1 MEKPTKNTEFHVFL
15 TLAFVCISLLFWFH
29 QPLALY
35 LLPFLSLIFL
45 AAAVV
50 YNHIHYRDFRTF
62 LRTLVHRN
70 SLNVHQAIK
79 MLEAYQEEN
88 PYWGLVSK
96 KVYEDLRKMEFI
108 REFCPAIA
116 KNERINSA
124 YRGRFIQQGHGNAIR
139 ELWKRQEMVISKP
152 NDEGTVEY
160 FLDALE
166 ACLACIETT
175 VVGRTMAP
183 EEYKAVEAVISTL
196 NNKYTLKKALSE
208 WPKIRTQEEKAS
220 WDPHWD
226 GLWSYFREKYM
237 EAVPQTVA

>member
-1 MEKPTKNTEFHVFL
+1 
-15 TLAFVCISLLFWFH
+15 
-29 QPLALY
+29 
-35 LLPFLSLIFL
+35 
-45 AAAVV
+45 
-50 YNHIHYRDFRTF
+50 
-62 LRTLVHRN
+62 
-70 SLNVHQAIK
+70 
-79 MLEAYQEEN
+79 MLDAYEEEN
-88 PYWGLVSK
+88 PYWELISK
-96 KVYEDLRKMEFI
+96 KVYEDLQKMEFI
-108 REFCPAIA
+108 REFCPVIA

-139 ELWKRQEMVISKP
+139 ALWERQKILTSNP
-152 NDEGTVEY
+152 NDERMIGY

-183 EEYKAVEAVISTL
+183 EEYKAVEAVMS
-196 NNKYTLKKALSE
+196 KFDKQTLKKALNE

-237 EAVPQTVA
+237 EAVPKTVA